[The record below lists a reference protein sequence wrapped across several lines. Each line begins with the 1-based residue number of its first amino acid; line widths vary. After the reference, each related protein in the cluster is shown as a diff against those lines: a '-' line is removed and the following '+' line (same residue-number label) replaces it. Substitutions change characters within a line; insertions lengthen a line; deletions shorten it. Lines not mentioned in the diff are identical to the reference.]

1 MAKKKKKFYVV
12 WAGHKPG
19 VYATWADCQAQTKGF
34 SGAEFK
40 SFESLAAAQE
50 AFKHSYEDS
59 LAGTK
64 TSPKTSKAKQASLG
78 LHGDPIADSY
88 SVDAACAGNP
98 GVLEYQCVHTDTKE
112 LIFKQ
117 GPFAQGTNNIGEFL
131 AIVHAL
137 ALCKQ
142 KDLDYTIYTDSKIA
156 MGWVKRKK
164 CNTQLKKS
172 AANAELYDLIQRA
185 ETWLKENSYG
195 NAILK
200 WETKVWG
207 EIPADFGRK

>member
-40 SFESLAAAQE
+40 SFESLKEAQE
-50 AFKHSYEDS
+50 AFEGSYEDS
-59 LAGTK
+59 LSKGNTK
-64 TSPKTSKAKQASLG
+64 TKKAKQSSLG
-78 LHGDPIADSY
+78 IHPDPILESY
-88 SVDAACAGNP
+88 AVDAACAGNP

-112 LIFKQ
+112 TIFKQ
-117 GPFAQGTNNIGEFL
+117 GPFEEGTNNIGEFL

-142 KDLDYTIYTDSKIA
+142 KNLNYPIYTDSKIA

-164 CNTQLKKS
+164 CNTKLAKKP
-172 AANAELYDLIQRA
+172 ANAKLYNLIERA
-185 ETWLKENSYG
+185 ETWLKENEFE
-195 NAILK
+195 NQILK